1 MSKAKKGILGTF
13 MGKKIGLWSLFLLSM
28 VVFYTVRTDL
38 ERVAF
43 RTLAAIMP
51 GMGFAEQPGTLS
63 FYRASDGHF
72 HIKALIN
79 GQPVRFMVDTGASDV
94 MLTPEAAKL
103 LGFDPASLTFSK
115 TYHTANGTV
124 RGAPVLL
131 ERFQVGELV
140 LENLP
145 ASVNGASMRNS
156 LLGMRFF
163 NRLEGFQVQQAVLT
177 IQWASKKSGAKGG
190 S

>member
-1 MSKAKKGILGTF
+1 
-13 MGKKIGLWSLFLLSM
+13 MGKRIGLWSAFLLLM

-38 ERVAF
+38 ERVAL

-72 HIKALIN
+72 HIKALVN
-79 GQPVRFMVDTGASDV
+79 GQSVNFMVDTGASDI
-94 MLTPEAAKL
+94 MLTPEVAKL
-103 LGFDPASLTFSK
+103 LGFAPATLTFSK
-115 TYHTANGTV
+115 TYHTANGKV
-124 RGAPVLL
+124 SGAPILL
-131 ERFQVGELV
+131 QRFQIGTLV

-145 ASVNGASMRNS
+145 ASVNGASMRHS

-163 NRLEGFQVQQAVLT
+163 NKLEGFQVQQEVLT
-177 IQWASKKSGAKGG
+177 IQWQESGTGTKRGGAKGG